1 MFCAYCGAKLSDDA
15 VYCSNCGE
23 KAKKVDLGKAM
34 SPEKPV
40 LETASACVSP
50 ENAEARC
57 EPLHTANSYQ
67 PIKGTT
73 PKKRSVIFGIAAVTV
88 AVLVFA
94 AVSLLGKNKPAPVV
108 NNASN
113 SIVSAEITSDGTA
126 YVLVPGEAPIVIGGE
141 VRQAV
146 LSEDREH
153 LIVLLDDGTLY
164 VTDKAQSKRT
174 TITDAAAFFEYTD
187 IRNDGFFYSDIDN
200 VVHRILF
207 SDFSSVALGQFHYYV
222 LAENTTSVIYCFE
235 NGDIYIMSSD
245 AREGEKIGTFTRNV
259 EFSAISDDGKISVWT
274 AMNGDKETIY
284 LHDGNEKIPLG
295 EPYYS
300 SSFVRTFFTKDHG
313 LLVVVSAFRESM
325 WIKRSGQSPIRVQFD
340 ATLDSS
346 HVFTNDLYI
355 TDMLSEDITSLY
367 IDTASASGRDVH
379 CVSLDGQREKILT
392 NVRDYRVCNGGVV
405 YIDEHDNLYLATLSG
420 ALVSDQKQLAS
431 AVDGFEMSRGGE
443 YVYFMKDCA
452 DNAGTLFCYK
462 IGAEEPLKV
471 AEDVFADAND
481 YYVWM
486 QLYPSVDGSTL
497 FFYQDMGREP
507 VVYEEIGTLMRW
519 DYGDAEVERIASC
532 VVKDSLTSAIKGGLD
547 ADRLLFAKFDSTDSD
562 YNVFEDWMYYN
573 GEETVEVASDT
584 VRR

>member
-1 MFCAYCGAKLSDDA
+1 
-15 VYCSNCGE
+15 
-23 KAKKVDLGKAM
+23 
-34 SPEKPV
+34 
-40 LETASACVSP
+40 
-50 ENAEARC
+50 
-57 EPLHTANSYQ
+57 
-67 PIKGTT
+67 
-73 PKKRSVIFGIAAVTV
+73 
-88 AVLVFA
+88 
-94 AVSLLGKNKPAPVV
+94 
-108 NNASN
+108 
-113 SIVSAEITSDGTA
+113 
-126 YVLVPGEAPIVIGGE
+126 
-141 VRQAV
+141 
-146 LSEDREH
+146 
-153 LIVLLDDGTLY
+153 
-164 VTDKAQSKRT
+164 
-174 TITDAAAFFEYTD
+174 
-187 IRNDGFFYSDIDN
+187 
-200 VVHRILF
+200 
-207 SDFSSVALGQFHYYV
+207 
-222 LAENTTSVIYCFE
+222 
-235 NGDIYIMSSD
+235 
-245 AREGEKIGTFTRNV
+245 
-259 EFSAISDDGKISVWT
+259 
-274 AMNGDKETIY
+274 
-284 LHDGNEKIPLG
+284 
-295 EPYYS
+295 
-300 SSFVRTFFTKDHG
+300 
-313 LLVVVSAFRESM
+313 M
-325 WIKRSGQSPIRVQFD
+325 WIKCSGQSPIRVQFD

-346 HVFTNDLYI
+346 HVFTNDLHI

-392 NVRDYRVCNGGVV
+392 NVRDYRVCNGRVV
-405 YIDEHDNLYLATLSG
+405 YIDKHDNLYLATLSG